1 MRIFGLIGFPLS
13 HSFSKKYFTEKFSQ
27 EGITDASYELF
38 PLQTITLLPDLL
50 RSQPH
55 LRGLN
60 VTIPYKQAVLPYLD
74 QLHPAAARIG
84 AVNVIRIGADGRK
97 TGYNS
102 DYFGFTSSLFEW
114 FSHIHTNGAEEAIIK
129 QCKAL
134 VLGTGGASKAV
145 KAALED
151 LQIPYLSVSRQ
162 PAQNQ
167 LSYDQLTEAIMKE
180 YTLIINTTPLGMSPD
195 IQKFPPIP
203 YQSLT
208 SSHYLYDLVYN
219 PQETAFMQ
227 KGKDQ
232 GAHVLNGLPMLYGQ
246 AEKSWEIWNSNE

>member
-13 HSFSKKYFTEKFSQ
+13 HSFSKKYFTEKFSR

-38 PLQTITLLPDLL
+38 PLQTISLLPDLF

-84 AVNVIRIGADGRK
+84 AVNVIRIGENGSK

-114 FSHIHTNGAEEAIIK
+114 FSQVHKDGSVEDIIK

-151 LQIPYLSVSRQ
+151 LQINYISVSRQ

-167 LSYDQLTEAIMKE
+167 LSYDQLTEAILKE
-180 YTLIINTTPLGMSPD
+180 HTLIINTTPLGMSPD
-195 IQKFPPIP
+195 TQNFPPIP
-203 YQSLT
+203 YQYLT
-208 SSHYLYDLVYN
+208 TGHYLYDLVYN
-219 PQETAFMQ
+219 PEETVFMQ
-227 KGKDQ
+227 KGKDK
-232 GAHVLNGLPMLYGQ
+232 GAFVLNGLPMLYGQ